1 MFLGYANAMT
11 GMVWQ
16 GEANHVRCI
25 SVFKTIGGKY
35 NFTTEDEI
43 LVPEEIGDNNME
55 ELIVAREGK

>member
-1 MFLGYANAMT
+1 MFDVYQFL
-11 GMVWQ
+11 
-16 GEANHVRCI
+16 RP
-25 SVFKTIGGKY
+25 IGGKY